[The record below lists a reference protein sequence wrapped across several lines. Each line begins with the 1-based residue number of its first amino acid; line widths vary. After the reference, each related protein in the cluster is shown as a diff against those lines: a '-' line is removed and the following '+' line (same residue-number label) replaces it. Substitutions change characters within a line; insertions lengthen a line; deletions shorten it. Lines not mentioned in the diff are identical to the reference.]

1 MVERVADATTARM
14 GKKHKEMFG
23 LGGKQISRRTLFQS
37 AATAASEAASPY
49 LRLSRKFSIRFED
62 LEVGRQVGGGGY
74 CHIHEVKMDEKTCA
88 VKRIKENRKCKPKD
102 IVEGVAD
109 LASEAAILTNLD
121 HPNIIQVHGMAAGPI
136 RKSVTSDEGFFM
148 VMELLEMTL
157 SERIDE
163 WRENVE
169 SRARRTRRHMLQE
182 RLKVA
187 LELAKAIQYLHS
199 QDIVHRDLKPNNIG
213 FDEGGVLKLF
223 DFGFALKL
231 ARNRYTRG
239 TAGTVTYMA
248 PEMAL
253 RRTYDSSVDVY
264 SFGLLLWEMC
274 SMKEAFPGFGE
285 NTYLIRVVENEERP
299 WIQMWWP
306 SALKSLMR
314 KCWSAKPCCRPSI
327 DEVVAKLEAIL
338 ERI

>member
-1 MVERVADATTARM
+1 M
-14 GKKHKEMFG
+14 
-23 LGGKQISRRTLFQS
+23 SRRSLFQS

-62 LEVGRQVGGGGY
+62 LKVGKQVGRGGY
-74 CHIHEVKMDEKTCA
+74 CNIHEVKMDEKTCA
-88 VKRIKENRKCKPKD
+88 LKRIKENRKSKPKD

-121 HPNIIQVHGMAAGPI
+121 HPHIIHVHGMAAGPI
-136 RKSVTSDEGFFM
+136 QESVKSDEGFFL
-148 VMELLEMTL
+148 VMELLDMTL
-157 SERIDE
+157 SERMEE
-163 WRENVE
+163 WRENGD
-169 SRARRTRRHMLQE
+169 SKARRTRRLMLQE
-182 RLKVA
+182 RLKAA
-187 LELAKAIQYLHS
+187 LGLAKAIQYLHS
-199 QDIVHRDLKPNNIG
+199 QDIVHRDLKPDNIG
-213 FDEGGVLKLF
+213 FDDDGLLKLF

-253 RRTYDSSVDVY
+253 RRSYDSSVDIY

-274 SMKEAFPGFGE
+274 SMKEAFPGFRE
-285 NTYLIRVVENEERP
+285 KTYMLRVVENEERP

-306 SALKSLMR
+306 SDLKSLIR
-314 KCWSAKPCCRPSI
+314 KCWSAKPDSRPTI
-327 DEVVAKLEAIL
+327 DEVVTKLEAIL
-338 ERI
+338 HSK